1 MNKFIDPK
9 LYGLSPSTKLKQVG
23 ANQFNIIIE
32 RKSRIIMKDG
42 EGILA
47 KVNKIKNHVPNA
59 KVSLKTSAP
68 ICSKTKAFLEE
79 HDISVSALILG
90 SGEKGVSRK
99 VAKNA
104 K

>member
-1 MNKFIDPK
+1 MNKFVDPR
-9 LYGLSPSTKLKQVG
+9 LFDLPPATKLKQIETT
-23 ANQFNIIIE
+23 QFDIVIQ

-47 KVNKIKNHVPNA
+47 KANKIKNHVPNA

-79 HDISVSALILG
+79 HDISVS
-90 SGEKGVSRK
+90 VYH
-99 VAKNA
+99 
-104 K
+104 